1 MGPRPR
7 PFSQNSGQTLIKLK
21 IQQNK
26 IQTDV
31 ALKLCQGSHLKNR
44 KLMISNFYRSEI
56 IWHYYDV
63 IFRFWVAIMLVHKNN
78 DFVQKPGNYTFNT
91 KCSLF

>member
-7 PFSQNSGQTLIKLK
+7 PFCQNSGQTLIKSK
-21 IQQNK
+21 IQQNN
-26 IQTDV
+26 
-31 ALKLCQGSHLKNR
+31 KLRHLNKR

-56 IWHYYDV
+56 IWHYNEV
-63 IFRFWVAIMLVHKNN
+63 IFRFWFAIMLVHKNN